1 MLKNLMSR
9 RSLLGQPAQYPAH
22 KSQKQLLILALQP
35 RNARFEGLVWN
46 WCRRDPTACG
56 TARFLSAGDCQRE
69 STVKNKITLFIPV
82 FAALFASLQ
91 KLFRG
96 RAHQRDHLGKVQLVI
111 EMAVFDSAE

>member
-1 MLKNLMSR
+1 MVSER
-9 RSLLGQPAQYPAH
+9 VGR
-22 KSQKQLLILALQP
+22 
-35 RNARFEGLVWN
+35 
-46 WCRRDPTACG
+46 
-56 TARFLSAGDCQRE
+56 
-69 STVKNKITLFIPV
+69 NKITLFIPV